1 MISLRIFEHLES
13 GADQLLGE
21 VHSGSFHILQA
32 VLIHDH
38 AHSSLLKQAVI
49 FILVTNN
56 RELVLEPRAASSLY
70 MYSQVL
76 PVPHDFP

>member
-38 AHSSLLKQAVI
+38 AHSSLLKQA
-49 FILVTNN
+49 
-56 RELVLEPRAASSLY
+56 ESRAE
-70 MYSQVL
+70 
-76 PVPHDFP
+76 